1 MPTRHLIGCV
11 VAVVGIATVLTLI
24 APSAGGFAVVAASLL
39 CPLVMVIAMKFIMGG
54 PHKSVRHSEPTADH
68 ATNPTERVGR

>member
-11 VAVVGIATVLTLI
+11 IAVVGFATVLTLI
-24 APSAGGFAVVAASLL
+24 APSVGGFAVFAAFLL

-54 PHKSVRHSEPTADH
+54 SHESVPHSEPTADH
-68 ATNPTERVGR
+68 STNLTERVGR